1 MLWICIVGPLL
12 LVLIQTGNFEKQ
24 CCCRGPVLLLVSLP
38 HCPCASGARSWRQV
52 DAHAVIQYTRHVNTF
67 KTVSA
72 FIPSTLKTCFHPL
85 HQFIAQI
92 VPSFIDSIILM
103 LVYRLI
109 EKRLIFQ
116 GPHNTKH
123 LSPAFQLLN
132 SSLLLLCI
140 VCSAAPASDSPSFI
154 IRSHQIML
162 FARPHTNTHEHT
174 HMLAHACSSRIC
186 HLYTILFQPFNGSL

>member
-1 MLWICIVGPLL
+1 MQL
-12 LVLIQTGNFEKQ
+12 
-24 CCCRGPVLLLVSLP
+24 
-38 HCPCASGARSWRQV
+38 
-52 DAHAVIQYTRHVNTF
+52 YTRHVSTF

-85 HQFIAQI
+85 QQFIAQI

-123 LSPAFQLLN
+123 LSPASQLLN

-140 VCSAAPASDSPSFI
+140 VCSAAPSSDSPSFI
-154 IRSHQIML
+154 IRSHQTIV
-162 FARPHTNTHEHT
+162 FARPHTNTHTCLPMHDPLGFVT
-174 HMLAHACSSRIC
+174 
-186 HLYTILFQPFNGSL
+186 YTPPCFSLLMAPPPPHSPRLSCRSPLLVLVLPRRLLGPCWGAGNCRGPW